1 MEAVDLRDLVEFAE
15 GEVVRKTMFESDRL
29 WAQVLC
35 LDRARSFGP
44 ATDPDAD
51 AMLTVV
57 AGEAVFLVNRRRK
70 RLKQWGS
77 VLVPAG
83 AEMVVTN
90 ASPEPLVV
98 LMVAAPPPTPRPVA
112 G

>member
-1 MEAVDLRDLVEFAE
+1 METADLRDLIEF
-15 GEVVRKTMFESDRL
+15 GDDEVVRKTVFESPRL
-29 WAQVLC
+29 WAQVICIAGPL
-35 LDRARSFGP
+35 SFGP
-44 ATDPDAD
+44 ASDPDAD

-57 AGEAVFLVNRRRK
+57 AGEAVFIVDRRRK

-77 VLVPAG
+77 ILVPAG

-98 LMVAAPPPTPRPVA
+98 MMVAAPPPTPVT

>member
-1 MEAVDLRDLVEFAE
+1 MEATDLRELVEFSPD
-15 GEVVRKTMFESDRL
+15 EVVRKTVFESERI
-29 WAQVLC
+29 WGQVLC
-35 LDRARSFGP
+35 LDRTQTFGP
-44 ATDPDAD
+44 ASDRDAD
-51 AMLTVV
+51 AILTVV

-83 AEMVVTN
+83 SEMVVTN
-90 ASPEPLVV
+90 ASPEPLVI
-98 LMVAAPPPTPRPVA
+98 LMVAAPPPTPRAVS